1 MLSPR
6 LTNCVNCSSIMSL
19 LSDIDGKLNELS
31 NSLYNNVVFSLNNS
45 IPGTVMDDLLNYK
58 RILTYKLCNPEY
70 ASCYSVE
77 RIASQVKILKFK

>member
-6 LTNCVNCSSIMSL
+6 LTNCINCSSIMAL

-45 IPGTVMDDLLNYK
+45 IPGTAMNDLLNYK
-58 RILTYKLCNPEY
+58 RVLTYKLCNPDY
-70 ASCYSVE
+70 AAQYSVE
-77 RIASQVKILKFK
+77 RIASQVKLLKFK